1 MAAQDIPIFHTASVE
16 AMRERAAQA
25 ERAAFAQGEAMDAA
39 RWELQRQIARTAD
52 ARERF
57 LAEGDG
63 QAVDGPLWL
72 AYQTALREGMR
83 LRREYFDAFG
93 VPYDDCDGA

>member
-1 MAAQDIPIFHTASVE
+1 MTGYEQS
-16 AMRERAAQA
+16 AQA
-25 ERAAFAQGEAMDAA
+25 ERAAFAQGAAQDAA
-39 RWELQRQIARTAD
+39 AWEVARQIARTAD

-63 QAVDGPLWL
+63 MATDDPLWL
-72 AYQTALREGMR
+72 AFQTALSAEMR

-93 VPYDDCDGA
+93 VPYDEEVA